1 MWDPWQRVPRRGC
14 TPWGRRGGDCTSS
27 WGCSLGLTASSGLGV
42 FITLI
47 SEVLQELGLV
57 RLVPGCWD
65 VAGDIEACRSALLP
79 PERTPCSVPRLKGD
93 LWAQGSCSSLVLLCR
108 LWGSKRSTG
117 AR

>member
-1 MWDPWQRVPRRGC
+1 MHPTGQA
-14 TPWGRRGGDCTSS
+14 WGGWGAGCTSS

-47 SEVLQELGLV
+47 SAVLQELGPIC
-57 RLVPGCWD
+57 LVPGCWD
-65 VAGDIEACRSALLP
+65 VAGDIEACHSPLLP
-79 PERTPCSVPRLKGD
+79 PERTPCPVSWLKGD

-108 LWGSKRSTG
+108 LWGRKWSTG